1 MKSNRFFTLNFGVI
15 FTSCIVLSIFT
26 LLFSYHATLLFFPQT
41 VNQENTLDYLNN
53 NQPLLQNYTAAE
65 LSHLEDVQKVM
76 SLADNIF
83 YVSLVLS
90 LLLIIYGLK
99 RKLLPKML
107 LYGGI
112 SIVSVIGLILI
123 LTLISFNSSFTAFHE
138 IFFPQ
143 GNWQFPSDSLLI
155 QTFQLDF
162 FIKIDLTIF
171 IQALMWGICLAFG
184 GRLLRPALKI
194 TSYKN

>member
-1 MKSNRFFTLNFGVI
+1 MKNSKIDLNWVI
-15 FTSCIVLSIFT
+15 IILCCVILSVLTI
-26 LLFSYHATLLFFPQT
+26 LFSYHTTLFFFPQT
-41 VNQENTLDYLNN
+41 IAQENTIGYLNDN
-53 NQPLLQNYTAAE
+53 TVTLLQNYTPLE

-76 SLADNIF
+76 STADKIF

-90 LLLIIYGLK
+90 FILLIYGFK

-112 SIVSVIGLILI
+112 SIVSIIGLIL
-123 LTLISFNSSFTAFHE
+123 LFSVISFNSSFTAFHE

-155 QTFQLDF
+155 QTFPLDF
-162 FIKIDLTIF
+162 FIKIAFIIF
-171 IQALMWGICLAFG
+171 IQTLCWGSLFIVVGYHLQKRDRC
-184 GRLLRPALKI
+184 
-194 TSYKN
+194 KN